1 MKTKIDW
8 STYKFRASQC
18 HKLLTGT
25 LPNKNEFDKRI
36 LELENERDYLVNA
49 NGNKIKWTA
58 TKENELGKLIVKKN
72 TPYFELLPNTMT
84 SELRKIYR
92 AETFNRN
99 FSFTNKYV
107 QKGIAQEEE
116 AISVYQL
123 YRKKVKG
130 INSFFINNKKRLSND
145 YTSGEA
151 DLTDTNDFENCNEG
165 FDTKC
170 SWELET
176 FPFKGDKLDTTYECQ
191 NQVYMWLS
199 GAKKWTTV
207 YVLVSVGEH
216 LLNNEKQKWYFALKD
231 SKSRLPDDIKCSNY
245 QAYIDECRNLEK
257 RLIFNLAE
265 FKEHSG
271 GHLMEISRA
280 EWFENDYDIPLEE
293 RVVEKESFY
302 DQFFIDDLKQ
312 RIEVSRDYLKSL

>member
-1 MKTKIDW
+1 MKTNIDW
-8 STYKFRASQC
+8 SNYKFRASQC
-18 HKLLTGT
+18 HKLLTGS

-49 NGNKIKWTA
+49 NGNKVKWTVNKA
-58 TKENELGKLIVKKN
+58 IELDKLIEKKN
-72 TPYFELLPNTMT
+72 IPYFQLLPKTIT
-84 SELRKIYR
+84 SELRKIHR

-130 INSFFINNKKRLSND
+130 INTFFINNKKRLSND

-151 DLTDTNDFENCNEG
+151 DLTDTNDFANCNEG

-176 FPFKGDKLDTTYECQ
+176 FPFKGDALDTAYECQ
-191 NQVYMWLS
+191 NQDYMWLS

-207 YVLVSVGEH
+207 AVLVNVTED
-216 LLNNEKQKWYFALKD
+216 LLHKEKMKWFYLLDQPLDSEDKNYNEYTKQAK
-231 SKSRLPDDIKCSNY
+231 
-245 QAYIDECRNLEK
+245 ELEI
-257 RLIFNLAE
+257 RLIFDYERFVKLNP
-265 FKEHSG
+265 
-271 GHLMEISRA
+271 GHQMEITRK
-280 EWFENDYDIPLEE
+280 EWFENGYDIPLEE

>member
-18 HKLLTGT
+18 HKLLTGS

-49 NGNKIKWTA
+49 NGNKVKWTV
-58 TKENELGKLIVKKN
+58 TKTEELSKLIDKKN
-72 TPYFELLPNTMT
+72 TPYFELLPKTMT
-84 SELRKIYR
+84 SELRKIHR

-107 QKGIAQEEE
+107 QKGIAQEED
-116 AISVYQL
+116 AITVYGK
-123 YRKKVKG
+123 YVKEIKG
-130 INSFFINNKKRLSND
+130 IHNFFLNNKTRLSND

-151 DLTDTNDFENCNEG
+151 DLTDTNDFSNCNEG

-176 FPFKGDKLDTTYECQ
+176 FPFKGDKLEPAYECQ

-216 LLNNEKQKWYFALKD
+216 LLNNEKNKWFYALKD
-231 SKSRLPDDIKCSNY
+231 NNGKFPDDPECKNY
-245 QAYIDECRNLEK
+245 QSYIDECKNLEK
-257 RLIFNLAE
+257 RLIFNLGE
-265 FKEHSG
+265 FKKNNG
-271 GHLMEISRA
+271 GHLMEISKA
-280 EWFENDYDIPLEE
+280 EWFENNYDIPLEE

>member
-18 HKLLTGT
+18 HKLLTGS
-25 LPNKNEFDKRI
+25 LPNKNDFDKRI
-36 LELENERDYLVNA
+36 LELENERDFLVNA
-49 NGNKIKWTA
+49 NGNKVKWTNSK
-58 TKENELGKLIVKKN
+58 TNELSKLIDKKN
-72 TPYFELLPNTMT
+72 TPYFELLPKTMT
-84 SELRKIYR
+84 SELRKIHR

-123 YRKKVKG
+123 YRKNVKG
-130 INSFFINNKKRLSND
+130 INTFFINNKKRLSND

-176 FPFKGDKLDTTYECQ
+176 FPFKGDKLDAAYECQ

-199 GAKKWTTV
+199 GAKKWITV
-207 YVLVSVGEH
+207 SVLVNVTED
-216 LLNNEKQKWYFALKD
+216 LLHKEKLKWFYLLDQPLSAEDKTFDEYTKQAKD
-231 SKSRLPDDIKCSNY
+231 
-245 QAYIDECRNLEK
+245 LEI
-257 RLIFNLAE
+257 RLIFDYDR
-265 FKEHSG
+265 FKKLNP
-271 GHLMEISRA
+271 GHQMEISRA
-280 EWFENDYDIPLEE
+280 EWFENSYDIPLEE